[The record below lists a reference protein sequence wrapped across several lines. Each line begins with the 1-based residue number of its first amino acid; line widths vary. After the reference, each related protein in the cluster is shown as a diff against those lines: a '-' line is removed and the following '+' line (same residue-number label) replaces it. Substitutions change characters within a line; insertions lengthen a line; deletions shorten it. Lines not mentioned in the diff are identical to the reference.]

1 MMNRIYLNDDWFFS
15 AEWNTELTDKST
27 KEDELEKV
35 RLPHAVKELPF
46 HYFHEKEYQMICG
59 YRRHLYVPKEWKD
72 KVLLLTVDGA
82 CHGAELFVNG
92 TKVLFHGCGYT
103 AFSVDIAPYV
113 RVGEDNILA
122 VKLAR
127 GGKRSYI
134 ATMIPSDEEDRE
146 RIRRHIADRDGLG
159 FETIECGRD
168 IASCLA
174 QAELQSSFL
183 LDSVTALLM
192 NELYPNPK
200 TWALDPT
207 APERCEKGLL
217 ELCGRVSNLV
227 LVSDYIYS
235 DAAKYDEETE
245 TFRKGLA
252 RLDRALARIADTVI
266 EVSAGNLILLKGVL
280 PQ

>member
-1 MMNRIYLNDDWFFS
+1 
-15 AEWNTELTDKST
+15 
-27 KEDELEKV
+27 
-35 RLPHAVKELPF
+35 
-46 HYFHEKEYQMICG
+46 MIVCITG
-59 YRRHLYVPKEWKD
+59 GAKD
-72 KVLLLTVDGA
+72 GKA
-82 CHGAELFVNG
+82 SCAQ
-92 TKVLFHGCGYT
+92 
-103 AFSVDIAPYV
+103 
-113 RVGEDNILA
+113 RLA

-127 GGKRSYI
+127 GGKRYYI
-134 ATMIPSDEEDRE
+134 ATMIPCDEEDRE

-159 FETIECGRD
+159 FETIECGKD
-168 IASCLA
+168 IASCLH
-174 QAELQSSFL
+174 QADPQASFL

-192 NELYPNPK
+192 NELYPDPN

-217 ELCGRVSNLV
+217 ELCGRVANLV

-235 DAAKYDEETE
+235 DAAKYDAQTE

-252 RLDRALARIADTVI
+252 RLDRAIARIADTVI